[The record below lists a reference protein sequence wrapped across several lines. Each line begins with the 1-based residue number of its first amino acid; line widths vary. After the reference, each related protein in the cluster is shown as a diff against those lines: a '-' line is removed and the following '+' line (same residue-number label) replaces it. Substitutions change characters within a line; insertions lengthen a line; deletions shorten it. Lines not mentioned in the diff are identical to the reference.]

1 MISTFIYRPEMDVTR
16 SARLETSNDDIIKD
30 GLLDDETEST
40 YSEPI
45 EGDSDDLVQNLMLS
59 TAQYKPSNA
68 LGKRSVAGPSAD
80 RNRRF
85 PITQALPAR

>member
-1 MISTFIYRPEMDVTR
+1 MDVTR
-16 SARLETSNDDIIKD
+16 STRLDTSNDGVVKD

-59 TAQYKPSNA
+59 TAQSKPSNA
-68 LGKRSVAGPSAD
+68 VGKRSVAGLSAD
-80 RNRRF
+80 RNRR
-85 PITQALPAR
+85 